1 MCSSPPYNHRL
12 NNRRPAPQ
20 YTCSGF
26 TLVEMLI
33 SLAIFAIILVPLIAF
48 LSSSVREQQVIRD
61 LTEEQQTKEI
71 ALLLL
76 RGDLRLAGYTD
87 VSNPGSAPTPT
98 LAASAN
104 SVAIRGDVISV
115 QFYDDRPG
123 GTDANI
129 TVEYKVDSSEG
140 SNELNLK
147 RKLTNLATGND
158 SGFQPVVEGVTKLEL
173 VEVVAVD
180 AAAGTSS
187 TYERGPNY
195 STASSLISA
204 AGLENIVRITLELT
218 FANGDTERVS
228 VAFVNAQQS

>member
-1 MCSSPPYNHRL
+1 MSSSPPRHPHHHQRPH
-12 NNRRPAPQ
+12 RRPHPRQ
-20 YTCSGF
+20 SRGGF

-33 SLAIFAIILVPLIAF
+33 SLAIFAIIIVPLIVF
-48 LSSSVREQQVIRD
+48 LSSSVREQQVIRE

-76 RGDLRLAGYTD
+76 RGDLRLAGYTN
-87 VSNPGSAPTPT
+87 VNSPGTAPTPT

-123 GTDANI
+123 GTDENI
-129 TVEYKVDSSEG
+129 LVEYKVDLTSGEP
-140 SNELNLK
+140 NLK
-147 RKLTNLATGND
+147 RKVTNAAGNS
-158 SGFQPVVEGVTKLEL
+158 SGFQPVVEGVTRLEL
-173 VEVVAVD
+173 VEIVAVD
-180 AAAGTSS
+180 AAAGTSR
-187 TYERGPNY
+187 TYVRGTDAN
-195 STASSLISA
+195 TASGLISA
-204 AGLENIVRITLELT
+204 AGLEDIVRMTLELT